1 MQKDRSLFTG
11 EEFIVG
17 SSPYC
22 FKLESPYTVEESRVK
37 SSSSHMRSFLLSSLL
52 LCFWT
57 CVTEE
62 VNKRC
67 IQRDRK
73 PDKNCKVTLLITLS
87 LSLLLLLCTI
97 SPSPLKSVAIF
108 LIIINPTHTE
118 PYPGFQ
124 WVHISIWSFLIRIYI
139 ILQVIY
145 KNTLIQVCHQ
155 LHNIYMLSA
164 LSSRESLSCE
174 NGTWYFSSLFKW
186 SATMCHGFHSQWIV
200 MAEKLR

>member
-87 LSLLLLLCTI
+87 LLLLLCTI

-145 KNTLIQVCHQ
+145 KNTLIQVCHCVIFTWFRPCLPVKVSLVKMVPGIFLHYSSGVQ
-155 LHNIYMLSA
+155 L
-164 LSSRESLSCE
+164 C
-174 NGTWYFSSLFKW
+174 
-186 SATMCHGFHSQWIV
+186 V
-200 MAEKLR
+200 MAFTPNG